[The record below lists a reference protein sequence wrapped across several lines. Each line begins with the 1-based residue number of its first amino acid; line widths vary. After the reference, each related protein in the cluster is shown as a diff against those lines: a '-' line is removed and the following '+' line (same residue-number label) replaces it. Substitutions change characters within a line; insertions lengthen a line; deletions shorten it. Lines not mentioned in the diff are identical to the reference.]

1 MLVIKEFKTISSQL
15 FWGKFIER
23 VGNRK
28 TILLSGAII
37 SIVPLWVAY
46 TSSIVILFF
55 PIILLGLAQSGFTL
69 AAFNEL
75 IRRTERRRVSGISIY
90 NITQSLSVAV
100 GPVFANVIF
109 DLYRASLLPIF
120 VLSFSLT
127 LIGSVYYYLHS
138 TFAVGK

>member
-1 MLVIKEFKTISSQL
+1 MQLYILSSSFLGQSAQIYTLVIIVIAVAAISSQL

-75 IRRTERRRVSGISIY
+75 IRRKSAQANSG
-90 NITQSLSVAV
+90 QK
-100 GPVFANVIF
+100 
-109 DLYRASLLPIF
+109 R
-120 VLSFSLT
+120 
-127 LIGSVYYYLHS
+127 
-138 TFAVGK
+138 K